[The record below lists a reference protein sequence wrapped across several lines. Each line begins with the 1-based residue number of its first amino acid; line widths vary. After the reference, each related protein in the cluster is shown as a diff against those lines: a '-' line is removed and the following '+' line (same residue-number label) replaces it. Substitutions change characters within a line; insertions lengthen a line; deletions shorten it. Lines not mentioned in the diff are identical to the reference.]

1 MVQTERRVLE
11 VPKKDCFCFEEVL
24 TVNELFLEQHL
35 NNRFYCQFISEK
47 SILTLPSPISWSWYV
62 NIRILSADWP
72 FLLPFVLFCI
82 DFCFWKCTYIVWWGC
97 SFGFGRYLSC
107 VDVCDLCDHLSI
119 HPSFAI
125 HSGPQSEQRHSEF
138 PLHTYHLQPGDT
150 KVFPS
155 PLTDTVSSIYPGSA
169 LGPPPGWTYPKHPT
183 LEMPMKHPSQCPN
196 HLNWLFSSSI
206 LSQGPHLNSKAEPRQ
221 NSEDW

>member
-1 MVQTERRVLE
+1 MVQHRVLE

-47 SILTLPSPISWSWYV
+47 SILTLPPPISWSWYV

-72 FLLPFVLFCI
+72 FLLPFVLSCI
-82 DFCFWKCTYIVWWGC
+82 DFCFGNALTLFGGGAHLGLANIYHVCRRMWCLW
-97 SFGFGRYLSC
+97 SF
-107 VDVCDLCDHLSI
+107 I
-119 HPSFAI
+119 HPSIFC
-125 HSGPQSEQRHSEF
+125 HSFRSTETLRIPS
-138 PLHTYHLQPGDT
+138 PHLPPSALPGDT

-155 PLTDTVSSIYPGSA
+155 LLRDTVSSIYPGSA

-183 LEMPMKHPSQCPN
+183 QEMPMRHPSQMLKP
-196 HLNWLFSSSI
+196 L
-206 LSQGPHLNSKAEPRQ
+206 
-221 NSEDW
+221 